1 MGVGVGHGVG
11 EPKLELGAAQ
21 VRLAVMLDEVIDAGE
36 RDVVGQE
43 VLHGPTLHGG
53 TDPAVLDPARP
64 PAGRGTT
71 SATSLGPPALP
82 APRGGRE
89 HAGGWYGEGGVDQN
103 CGQGTDREAPRVAT
117 QASLCS

>member
-11 EPKLELGAAQ
+11 EPELELGAAQ

-43 VLHGPTLHGG
+43 VLHGPTLHRGP
-53 TDPAVLDPARP
+53 DPAVLDPARP

-71 SATSLGPPALP
+71 SATRLGPLTLP
-82 APRGGRE
+82 APGVAEDMQGGGTGM
-89 HAGGWYGEGGVDQN
+89 GGGPALRPGH
-103 CGQGTDREAPRVAT
+103 
-117 QASLCS
+117 